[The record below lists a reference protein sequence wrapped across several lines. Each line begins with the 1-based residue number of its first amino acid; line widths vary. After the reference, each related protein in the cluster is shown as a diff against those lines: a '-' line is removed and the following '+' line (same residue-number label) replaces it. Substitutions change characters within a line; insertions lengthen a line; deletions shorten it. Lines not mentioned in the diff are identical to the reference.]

1 VCTVYLRIVRLM
13 FSVFM
18 FLVREWRATDV
29 ASLRWFGFENPKG
42 SVVLLPVWVVW
53 FLLCW
58 THPSIWVSHMSA
70 LGFRMGWCSNAL
82 CFSDAPGL
90 LRSAGLKVSG
100 LPPFGHRLLIRLSSY
115 DCVWIV
121 MLERVFSL
129 LLCSGGCWYVD
140 HFPCWRLVHSP
151 VKPFLILVDAH
162 SSSFFVT

>member
-1 VCTVYLRIVRLM
+1 
-13 FSVFM
+13 
-18 FLVREWRATDV
+18 
-29 ASLRWFGFENPKG
+29 
-42 SVVLLPVWVVW
+42 
-53 FLLCW
+53 
-58 THPSIWVSHMSA
+58 MSA

-82 CFSDAPGL
+82 CFSVAPGL

-162 SSSFFVT
+162 SSSFL